1 MPLIPSVDGLKTAV
15 LAAALLG
22 WAVPGALAQTPPPAE
37 PDEPVPTFTADFLL
51 DAKVIGTGR
60 DVWQQQCRH
69 CHGNSAYPGKAPKLS
84 PGSLDPVFIFD
95 RVTYGFKGMPAW
107 RHVFTRE
114 QRLALVAYI
123 KSNSFSP

>member
-1 MPLIPSVDGLKTAV
+1 MPIRSTVVLLKAAVFVAASVTW
-15 LAAALLG
+15 AASG
-22 WAVPGALAQTPPPAE
+22 VQAQTPPAAE
-37 PDEPVPTFTADFLL
+37 PDEPVPTFAPEFLR
-51 DAKVIGTGR
+51 DAKVIAVGQ

-114 QRLALVAYI
+114 QRMALVAYI
-123 KSNSFSP
+123 KSDGFSP

>member
-1 MPLIPSVDGLKTAV
+1 MPIRFPRAIQRAAL
-15 LAAALLG
+15 LAAALLTAAG
-22 WAVPGALAQTPPPAE
+22 PLAQAQTPPAAE
-37 PDEPVPTFTADFLL
+37 PDEPVPAFSAEFLR
-51 DAKVIGTGR
+51 DPKVIATGR

-84 PGSLDPVFIFD
+84 PGALEPVFIFD

-114 QRLALVAYI
+114 QRMALVAYI
-123 KSNSFSP
+123 KSDGFSP